1 MAASQALG
9 AGRGVARSR
18 NGVARRTHATLEREA
33 IWREIWVV
41 RLAEGKIVESWRLPD
56 VDAYLR
62 QLGCLAVPVS

>member
-1 MAASQALG
+1 
-9 AGRGVARSR
+9 
-18 NGVARRTHATLEREA
+18 
-33 IWREIWVV
+33 V